1 LISLDSTL
9 KTASGNCALA
19 SANFS
24 GENTT
29 RLSGGFFRS
38 FIRANFIYL
47 SLVFFKISNIEVLK
61 LTHNSSVLLKLAC
74 NIFLKPLKNNLLYKV
89 NIHPLIENQ
98 KLNNLIKAHK
108 KKSLKK
114 IILEFKN

>member
-1 LISLDSTL
+1 MGTSLTPNITSQSLTLLLTSKPKALYASSGKILISLDSTL

-38 FIRANFIYL
+38 LMMANFIL
-47 SLVFFKISNIEVLK
+47 MQTNF
-61 LTHNSSVLLKLAC
+61 
-74 NIFLKPLKNNLLYKV
+74 IF
-89 NIHPLIENQ
+89 
-98 KLNNLIKAHK
+98 
-108 KKSLKK
+108 
-114 IILEFKN
+114 